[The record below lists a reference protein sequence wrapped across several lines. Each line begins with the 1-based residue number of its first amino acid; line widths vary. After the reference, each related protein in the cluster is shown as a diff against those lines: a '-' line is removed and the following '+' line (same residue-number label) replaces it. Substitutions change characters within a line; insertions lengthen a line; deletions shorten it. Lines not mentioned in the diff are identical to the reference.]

1 MKKYNLNEYLTDYK
15 EYLKGITIEQ
25 ENIFVN
31 VVFNNE
37 WTILK
42 STNEN
47 VKCRPSKQGNGEWF
61 FYGNMNTIS
70 LDDITEVINEN
81 IRFNQEI
88 NTRKEVLEKKKIEL
102 TKLIS
107 EAPINKLESLRF
119 TFRKKSIKNNN
130 EDNNANDKEVTQE
143 SKANEEKESSNPS
156 KEDKDTSN
164 IKSINKQ

>member
-1 MKKYNLNEYLTDYK
+1 MKKYNLNDYLTDYK
-15 EYLKGITIEQ
+15 EYLKGISIEQ

-31 VVFNNE
+31 VIFSNE

-42 STNEN
+42 STHEN

-61 FYGNMNTIS
+61 FYGNMNDVS

-119 TFRKKSIKNNN
+119 TFRKKATKNDNKDSSTNN
-130 EDNNANDKEVTQE
+130 EEVVQE
-143 SKANEEKESSNPS
+143 KKANEEKESPNSA
-156 KEDKDTSN
+156 KEDKDISF
-164 IKSINKQ
+164 NKN

>member
-42 STNEN
+42 STHEN

-61 FYGNMNTIS
+61 FYGNMNNVS

-81 IRFNQEI
+81 IRFNQELVI
-88 NTRKEVLEKKKIEL
+88 RKEVLENKKKEL

-119 TFRKKSIKNNN
+119 TFRKKASKNND
-130 EDNNANDKEVTQE
+130 EDSNANNKEVVQKSE
-143 SKANEEKESSNPS
+143 VNEEKESSNPS

-164 IKSINKQ
+164 IKLINRQ